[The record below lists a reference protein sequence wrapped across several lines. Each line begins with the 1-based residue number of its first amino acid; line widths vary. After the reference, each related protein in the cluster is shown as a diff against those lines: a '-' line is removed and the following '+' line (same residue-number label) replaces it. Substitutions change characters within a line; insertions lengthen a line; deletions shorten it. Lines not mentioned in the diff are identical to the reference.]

1 MFYAPCKYETKG
13 LKVKAKLFFFELGC
27 GHCTKMKGD
36 LSLAAEHLMKDDN
49 GAVIAAVDATIHR
62 KLSERFD
69 IGGFPTIKYF
79 ENGIFKS
86 DYDGKRGADDIY
98 SFVKSGGTTK
108 DEL

>member
-1 MFYAPCKYETKG
+1 MNVVTI
-13 LKVKAKLFFFELGC
+13 LFSIQGC

-36 LSLAAEHLMKDDN
+36 FSLAAERLAKDDN
-49 GAVIAAVDATIHR
+49 GAVIAAVDATVHR

-69 IGGFPTIKYF
+69 VGGFPTIKYF

-86 DYDGKRGADDIY
+86 DYNGKRSSDDIY
-98 SFVKSGGTTK
+98 GYVKSGGTTK